1 MHLLLVFIVTP
12 FTLQTFTRA
21 KEHVTLRSRPLHVPS
36 FKIQPQSNDFSYF
49 LTTKEI

>member
-21 KEHVTLRSRPLHVPS
+21 KEHATLRSRPLPS
-36 FKIQPQSNDFSYF
+36 FKIQPKSNDFSYF
-49 LTTKEI
+49 LPAKEI